1 VVPGLPRWDA
11 VALSFLP
18 TAING
23 SRIIIGTQNG
33 APVEG
38 SGGGDTTPLPLLG
51 GVSGPYNPVDV
62 NSSGVA
68 VGSTSNGAFPGVLWT
83 SSFQILPIGSAPVG
97 VFVPRAINS
106 SVVVV
111 GASDDAEQAFRWMPN
126 IVGYTPLVPPAGF
139 SGARATDV
147 NDAGYAVGTA
157 HAQLSQLAVVRWAP
171 DDTPAVLAMPPVFG
185 LRGGPFI
192 RNGGDVTWAQ
202 VGLIKSWN
210 GVTTTVPSP
219 EGFEGLTG
227 VSESGRFIGTLVSGG
242 EKRGWTS
249 FQGGTSFDLLDPP
262 AAQPGDY
269 FEPKSVN
276 SCGDIVGVVHRADGT
291 TSGLLFAKSSATDCD
306 NPPVPDIEVSPTAL
320 NFGLVR
326 IGNPRVKTL
335 TIKNAG
341 NASLRVDP
349 ITKEGNSAF
358 RLLSP
363 SVAFTVDAGGEQ
375 RVTVSFTPISRG
387 EVTGT
392 LTINGNDPDE
402 PRLNVP
408 LVGEGRTNE

>member
-1 VVPGLPRWDA
+1 MPGLPHWDA

-23 SRIIIGTQNG
+23 SRIIGTQNG
-33 APVEG
+33 APVKG
-38 SGGGDTTPLPLLG
+38 SGSGDTTPLPLLG

-68 VGSTSNGAFPGVLWT
+68 VGSTSDGDFPGVLWT
-83 SSFQILPIGSAPVG
+83 SSLQTLPIGNAPVG
-97 VFVPRAINS
+97 FFVPRAINS

-111 GASDDAEQAFRWMPN
+111 GASDDAEQAFRWKPN
-126 IVGYTPLVPPAGF
+126 ITGYTALIPPAGF
-139 SGARATDV
+139 SAARATDV
-147 NDAGYAVGTA
+147 NDAGYAVGIA
-157 HAQLSQLAVVRWAP
+157 HVPFSQLAVVRWTP
-171 DDTPAVLAMPPVFG
+171 DDTPAVLATPPTAG
-185 LRGGPFI
+185 IRAGPFI
-192 RNGGDVTWAQ
+192 RNNGDVTWAEI
-202 VGLIKSWN
+202 GRIKSWN

-219 EGFEGLTG
+219 DGFERLTG
-227 VSESGRFIGTLVSGG
+227 VSASGRFIGTLVSGG

-249 FQGGTSFDLLDPP
+249 FPGDASFDLLDPP

-276 SCGDIVGVVHRADGT
+276 FCGDIVGVVHRADGT
-291 TSGLLFAKSSATDCD
+291 TSGLLFAKSSDTDCD
-306 NPPVPDIEVSPTAL
+306 NPLEADIEVSPTTL

-326 IGNPRVKTL
+326 IGNSRSKTL

-341 NASLRVDP
+341 DARLRVDP

-358 RLLSP
+358 RLFAP
-363 SVAFTVDAGGEQ
+363 TGAFTVDAGGEQ
-375 RVTVSFTPISRG
+375 PVTVSFTPVSPV

-402 PRLNVP
+402 PRLSVP